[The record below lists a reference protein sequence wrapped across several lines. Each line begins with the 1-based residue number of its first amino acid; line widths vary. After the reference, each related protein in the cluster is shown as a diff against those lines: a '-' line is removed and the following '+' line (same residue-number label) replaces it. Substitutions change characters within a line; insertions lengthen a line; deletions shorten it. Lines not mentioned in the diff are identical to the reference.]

1 MVKKS
6 VEKMAKSAK
15 KSARKLSGKP
25 PKKSDLFDSM
35 MEGIEDMQAY
45 LAGDRGRVVVHH
57 VHTPDADAIKVMRAR
72 FGMTQKHFAES
83 FGFPIDCIKNWE
95 SGRRTPDTSAQL
107 LLRVIERNPK
117 AVIDALHV

>member
-1 MVKKS
+1 MAKKTVK
-6 VEKMAKSAK
+6 KMAKATKKTEPKSIKKPQK
-15 KSARKLSGKP
+15 KSEI
-25 PKKSDLFDSM
+25 FDSM
-35 MEGIEDMQAY
+35 MEGLQDMQAY

-57 VHTPDADAIKVMRAR
+57 VHTPDADAIKLMRAR

-107 LLRVIERNPK
+107 LLRVIECNPK
-117 AVIDALHV
+117 AVIDALHM